1 MLGRVVEAYIG
12 EYASGK
18 SENAV
23 NRAMELNNRGR
34 AVTLVDLD
42 IVEPFYT
49 LRPLKKELSAR
60 GIAVIA
66 WETAKTIGLG
76 ETGTLIKPEAR
87 WALRRP
93 GDIILDVGYGIGG
106 SRTLNLLEGAGSDP
120 DLQILAVIN
129 ISRPLTA
136 SVEDII
142 EHVSQLGRVDG
153 LINNTHLG
161 AETRL
166 SVVQEGARVVTAA
179 ARRLGLPVVATSVM
193 AELAGA
199 IGAQDCMGNPVRVIT
214 RYMQEALW

>member
-23 NRAMELNNRGR
+23 NRALELNDRGR
-34 AVTLVDLD
+34 PVTLVDLD

-66 WETAKTIGLG
+66 WETGRTIGLG
-76 ETGTLIKPEAR
+76 ETGTLIKPGAR

-120 DLQILAVIN
+120 DLKILAVIN
-129 ISRPLTA
+129 VSRPLTA
-136 SVEDII
+136 SVEDIV
-142 EHVSQLGRVDG
+142 EYVSQLGRVDG

-161 AETRL
+161 DETGL
-166 SVVQEGARVVTAA
+166 AVVQEGAGVVTAA
-179 ARRLGLPVVATSVM
+179 ARLLGLPVVATSVVE
-193 AELAGA
+193 ELAGV

-214 RYMQEALW
+214 RHMHKALW